1 MRDMN
6 AKYLLVSLLIILT
19 ASCVR
24 TPLNPTLVELEKM
37 ADTMPAVALNSLNC
51 ISRDDLSRAD
61 NVYYDFLSVKLA
73 DKAIIHHTSDSIIL
87 PVIDYYSSHGT
98 KDRYAEALYYGGR
111 VYHDIGD
118 YPSAIKYY
126 SAALN
131 MIGDDRKFLM
141 LKSKITAQLAGLLN
155 SMRLFDEACRYINM
169 SIEIDKVLHDTVNLM
184 YDLEVLGFNYINCKN
199 YEAAVSPF
207 KEASALANK
216 LNAMAAIR
224 DSTYLAAIK
233 HYQNESAAAVNLI
246 KNLPLKIDKDF
257 KCNND
262 TKQLVYSYAADIYRC
277 AGIPDS
283 AYKYALKLV
292 KIKDA
297 RNLKKGYLI
306 LLSDELKDLVPADS
320 IRTYVNHYTAAVE
333 RYLNSRGDANALIQ
347 NTQYNYSIVER
358 DKQKALEKKRM
369 IERWLALS
377 VIVLLLAIIAVIYYR
392 DKSNRTLIKLRSAL
406 DSSHELRKQLE
417 AGDAKGKNSGPESEP
432 AAEST
437 AGVTAEVIA
446 EMTAEVTTEVG
457 AEVTA
462 KDLRRQLIDEL
473 TAVCDSKK
481 KRLPLSPEIRNSQAY
496 AELQEHIKEKRAIP
510 DTSPLWGEL
519 HSVIIEASPNFDRRL
534 QLLSPG
540 KIKTDAYRIML
551 LIKCGVTPTQLCV
564 LIGRAKGTLST
575 RRRILGLRFTDSEI
589 SPTMFD
595 NLIYAL

>member
-1 MRDMN
+1 M
-6 AKYLLVSLLIILT
+6 KYILGLLLIILI
-19 ASCVR
+19 ASCDR
-24 TPLNPTLVELEKM
+24 TPLNPILVELEEM
-37 ADTMPAVALNSLNC
+37 ADTMPEVALDSLHR
-51 ISRDDLSRAD
+51 ISKEYLSKAD

-73 DKAIIHHTSDSIIL
+73 DKAIINHTSDSVIV

-98 KDRYAEALYYGGR
+98 KDRYTEALYYGGR

-131 MIGDDRKFLM
+131 MIGDDSKSLM
-141 LKSKITAQLAGLLN
+141 LKSKMTAQLAGLLN
-155 SMRLFDEACRYINM
+155 SMRLFDEAHRYINM
-169 SIEIDKVLHDTVNLM
+169 SIDIDKELHDTVNLM
-184 YDLEVLGFNYINCKN
+184 YDLEVLGFNYINCKK
-199 YEAAVSPF
+199 YEAAIGPL
-207 KEASALANK
+207 KKASAIANK
-216 LNAMAAIR
+216 RNPMAAIR

-233 HYQNESAAAVNLI
+233 HYQNESTAAVKLI
-246 KNLPLKIDKDF
+246 KNIPLKIDKEF
-257 KCNND
+257 KCDND

-277 AGIPDS
+277 AGFPDS
-283 AYKYALKLV
+283 AYKYALELV

-306 LLSDELKDLVPADS
+306 LLSDELKDLVPVDS

-333 RYLNSRGDANALIQ
+333 SYMNSRGNANALIQ

-392 DKSNRTLIKLRSAL
+392 DKSNRTLIRLRSAL
-406 DSSHELRKQLE
+406 DSSRELRKQLE
-417 AGDAKGKNSGPESEP
+417 AGEAKGKDSGPESGLTAKVASE
-432 AAEST
+432 ATAEVAPEVT
-437 AGVTAEVIA
+437 PEVTAE
-446 EMTAEVTTEVG
+446 
-457 AEVTA
+457 
-462 KDLRRQLIDEL
+462 DLRRQLIVEL

-481 KRLPLSPEIRNSQAY
+481 KRLPLSPEIGNSRAY
-496 AELQEHIKEKRAIP
+496 AELQEYIKEKRVIP

-551 LIKCGVTPTQLCV
+551 LIKSGVTPTQLCV

-575 RRRILGLRFTDSEI
+575 RRKILGLRFTDSEI